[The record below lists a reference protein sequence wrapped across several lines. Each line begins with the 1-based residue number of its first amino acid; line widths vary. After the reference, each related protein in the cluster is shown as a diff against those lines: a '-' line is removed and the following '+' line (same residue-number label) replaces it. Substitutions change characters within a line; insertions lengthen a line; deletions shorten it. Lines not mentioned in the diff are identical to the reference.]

1 MHGWI
6 IHSKNKNLHL
16 DNRVNSLSFP
26 CSLKVCID
34 LGGLVIWMLKDF
46 MKWTHMKK
54 MNRKM
59 LPHSRLLNFF
69 PCFLSLSSPLRYVC
83 HISVIWLSVLICSYG
98 PCGWTVQ
105 ITLKRFSF
113 ITVQITCY
121 IATEDYSR
129 PFSRTIKAKSCPV
142 SVKEFHMAPI
152 FHLLYSFLLFL
163 LYLF

>member
-16 DNRVNSLSFP
+16 DNRVNSLSFS

-46 MKWTHMKK
+46 MKWTHKENEQENASTFK
-54 MNRKM
+54 AGEY
-59 LPHSRLLNFF
+59 FF
-69 PCFLSLSSPLRYVC
+69 SCFLSLSPLRYVC
-83 HISVIWLSVLICSYG
+83 HISVTSVLICSYG

-105 ITLKRFSF
+105 STLKRLSF

-121 IATEDYSR
+121 IATEDNSC
-129 PFSRTIKAKSCPV
+129 PFSLTIKAESCPV
-142 SVKEFHMAPI
+142 SVKESHMASI

-163 LYLF
+163 LDLF